1 MPGRRTILVTLA
13 IQIVCA
19 SLFVRLGFWQ
29 LSRLSE
35 RRAFNS
41 KVVERLRETP
51 QPLATLSPDT
61 SLGHYRQLS
70 VSGTFDF
77 DREVFLAGRSHNG
90 SPGVNLLTP
99 LRTGAGDSAVLVNRG
114 WVYSADAASLDD
126 ASRWREPSGASISGY
141 AETYVG
147 ADSRPQGGAGRRVR
161 SLDRAAIERAVG
173 LPLAAYILVQTSG
186 ATLRP
191 DSVPVRL
198 KLPVLDD
205 GPHKNY
211 ALQWF
216 AFAIITVVGGVAL
229 MLRSR

>member
-1 MPGRRTILVTLA
+1 MPGRRTIFVTLA
-13 IQIVCA
+13 IQIAFA
-19 SLFVRLGFWQ
+19 SLFVRLGVWQ

-35 RRAFNS
+35 RRSFNS
-41 KVVERLRETP
+41 KVVERLREAP
-51 QPLATLSPDT
+51 QPLAALSQDT
-61 SLGHYRQLS
+61 ALGHYRQIA

-77 DREVFLAGRSHNG
+77 DREVVLAGRSHNG

-114 WVYSADAASLDD
+114 WAYSPDAATLDGT
-126 ASRWREPSGASISGY
+126 RWREPPAASISGY

-147 ADSRPQGGAGRRVR
+147 ADPRPQGGDGRRVR
-161 SLDRAAIERAVG
+161 SLDRAAIERVVG
-173 LPLAAYILVQTSG
+173 LPLAPYILVQTS
-186 ATLRP
+186 APTLRP

-198 KLPVLDD
+198 KLPVLDE
-205 GPHKNY
+205 GPHRNY

-229 MLRSR
+229 MIRNR